1 MLDFSASE
9 WRMLNTLCT
18 FQFCASFCEFFLS
31 SSISS
36 SVLPLRRARY
46 WQDKLVDNVPQPRV
60 WQLDL
65 DGLVAVEYKVEQ
77 VAVVFKRL
85 EALLERGRELGV
97 DVAVVELLVEHEKHA
112 I

>member
-1 MLDFSASE
+1 MEL
-9 WRMLNTLCT
+9 
-18 FQFCASFCEFFLS
+18 
-31 SSISS
+31 
-36 SVLPLRRARY
+36 V
-46 WQDKLVDNVPQPRV
+46 DKLVDNVPQPRV

-65 DGLVAVEYKVEQ
+65 DGLVAVEDKVEQ